1 MNIKELKDVL
11 TRIDSEFHGYCN
23 TNEGSDSWLAL
34 DKTVGELLANIAE
47 ADNVKTVV
55 FQKGGK
61 YYEPIY
67 AQVFDGNKL
76 AVLNCRAVKVDS
88 VKFRYLIP
96 LGKAVEIGAL
106 LPNAV
111 GNGSA
116 RSSGMG
122 GVGGGRKD

>member
-88 VKFRYLIP
+88 IKFRYLIP
-96 LGKAVEIGAL
+96 LGKAVEIVAL

-111 GNGSA
+111 KTT
-116 RSSGMG
+116 RESGKRMG
-122 GVGGGRKD
+122 GM